1 MNIFNEL
8 NFKIAWNQCR
18 KYNYNNYKNFGIIKE
33 IEFYDKYIYFIIK
46 DIIKRINS
54 MQYEF
59 SYKYIVYIP
68 KDNGLLRR
76 ISIAT
81 LEDQLVLQVI
91 LNYIG
96 PKIDRKFIR
105 NSYGNR
111 IESKKGKKNLYIFKP
126 YYIQFKKFSNSVIYD
141 IEKGWNWV
149 CETDITA
156 YFDTINHNN
165 LKEILNDHLNEDDK
179 QQKYIKKLIIDFIKK
194 GIIENGEKRCSH
206 RGIPQ
211 SMQIS
216 SFLGNLFLDDVDKIM
231 IDNKNI
237 KYHRYVDDIRI
248 MGKSKDEVKSALLN
262 LQKLLIKKGLYI
274 NSGKTKIYNVNIDDL
289 DKKEFKILQR
299 EKLSIDKV
307 TENDFKDVRNYKKG
321 DSNEVEFNELK
332 KIIDK
337 RNIGIKHL
345 LIKKNEEKY
354 FRYLEDMLVNQPKYY
369 YLVQYVHQY
378 KGKVPKERLNKL
390 YEYLLHCQYDVG
402 VSIK

>member
-1 MNIFNEL
+1 
-8 NFKIAWNQCR
+8 
-18 KYNYNNYKNFGIIKE
+18 
-33 IEFYDKYIYFIIK
+33 
-46 DIIKRINS
+46 
-54 MQYEF
+54 MQ
-59 SYKYIVYIP
+59 
-68 KDNGLLRR
+68 L
-76 ISIAT
+76 
-81 LEDQLVLQVI
+81 
-91 LNYIG
+91 
-96 PKIDRKFIR
+96 
-105 NSYGNR
+105 
-111 IESKKGKKNLYIFKP
+111 
-126 YYIQFKKFSNSVIYD
+126 SNSVIYD

-274 NSGKTKIYNVNIDDL
+274 NSGKTKIYNL
-289 DKKEFKILQR
+289 DHIFCP
-299 EKLSIDKV
+299 
-307 TENDFKDVRNYKKG
+307 F
-321 DSNEVEFNELK
+321 
-332 KIIDK
+332 
-337 RNIGIKHL
+337 
-345 LIKKNEEKY
+345 
-354 FRYLEDMLVNQPKYY
+354 P
-369 YLVQYVHQY
+369 
-378 KGKVPKERLNKL
+378 
-390 YEYLLHCQYDVG
+390 
-402 VSIK
+402 